1 MKTVAKLNLTRKWRS
16 KTFDTIVGQDVSV
29 RILKNSLFLDQIFPV
44 YLFSGQR
51 GCGKTT
57 TARVFTAAVNCAK
70 LADFRSAPKANPLPC
85 LTCDSCV
92 AMEQG
97 RHPDFTEID
106 AASHTGVDNI
116 RQLIETTSFL
126 PIMGRKKV
134 YLIDEVHMLSKAAFN
149 ALLKILEEPPISVIF
164 ILATT
169 DPHKVIDTVKSR
181 CFQLFFGPPKT
192 DLLLKHLQ
200 QVCEVEKIKAEPAA
214 LAVLIR
220 EADGS
225 VRDAMN
231 LLEQVRF
238 IEAHV
243 TLETVARALGYVS
256 DAKLLALLDLVLSQS
271 QDLPKF
277 LSELDL
283 ATKNSDFIW
292 RRFCELLKMVIYVKH
307 DVDLNL
313 DASLTLAL
321 NEIANKFDL
330 GLLVKFLGLVIQQEQ
345 TLLKTAHK
353 SLVLE
358 LFFLQ
363 GLKAQVVSGEKAGS
377 NTSFKQ
383 APKVVQAQND
393 DNLVGKVDFKAQVL
407 PVWAESQVAQ
417 VIEPVVAIEQAV
429 EPEQIDLAIAPVIN
443 QDAWQQMLGLICSC
457 NDPIL
462 VSIFKQAQFD
472 GMTADQKVQISFSD
486 QGLFFKDLIFEKKAI
501 WLGYLT
507 QVFGEHAALEIN
519 FVARPAV
526 IEALV
531 ENVDLPKTSNI
542 GGARVGNEN
551 LNRHLDSSNLIN
563 RMMAGKRVDVSDQE
577 KWPLANQILAHFPG
591 QVYEVG
597 E

>member
-1 MKTVAKLNLTRKWRS
+1 MKTVTNAKLNLTRKWRS

-57 TARVFTAAVNCAK
+57 TARVFTAAVNCDK
-70 LADFRSAPKANPLPC
+70 LADFRSAPKLNPLPC
-85 LTCDSCV
+85 LTCESCI

-192 DLLLKHLQ
+192 ELLLRHLQ
-200 QVCEVEKIKAEPAA
+200 QVCEIEKIRAEPAA

-271 QDLPKF
+271 KDLPRF

-283 ATKNSDFIW
+283 ASKNSDFIW
-292 RRFCELLKMVIYVKH
+292 RRFCELLKMVLYVKH

-321 NEIANKFDL
+321 NEIVNKFDL
-330 GLLVKFLGLVIQQEQ
+330 GLLVRFLGLVVGQEQ
-345 TLLKTAHK
+345 VLLKTAHK

-363 GLKAQVVSGEKAGS
+363 VLRSQITSGEKFGSSAGS
-377 NTSFKQ
+377 KITPKFQ
-383 APKVVQAQND
+383 AIQVES
-393 DNLVGKVDFKAQVL
+393 NLGDKADLAPVL
-407 PVWAESQVAQ
+407 PESQIAQ
-417 VIEPVVAIEQAV
+417 VIYPVADVEQAL
-429 EPEQIDLAIAPVIN
+429 ESEQIDTPVVS

-462 VSIFKQAQFD
+462 ISIFKQAQFD
-472 GMTADQKVQISFSD
+472 GVTLGHAVQVSFSD
-486 QGLFFKDLIFEKKAI
+486 QGLFFKDLIFEKKSV
-501 WLGYLT
+501 WSGYLV
-507 QVFGEHAALEIN
+507 QVFGEHAVLEIN
-519 FVARPAV
+519 FVARQV
-526 IEALV
+526 VV
-531 ENVDLPKTSNI
+531 EPLAQSLDLPKKNNI
-542 GGARVGNEN
+542 GVVPTGNEN

-591 QVYEVG
+591 QVYEVSN